1 MKRQGKYNVS
11 MRYNTVKAFV
21 QLTRPMF
28 LGGAVVLYLLGAAL
42 AWTQGVV
49 VDWLRLLLGQLLV
62 TSIQLTT
69 HYANEYYDYDVDAA
83 IGSARTPFSGG
94 SGVLVSGQLDRS
106 VALHATHLCLALA
119 LIMIVV
125 CGLLSPLMW
134 IVGTLG
140 LLGGYFYSAP
150 PLKLEGS
157 GWGELNTAILTAM
170 LVPLTGYVMQE
181 NQLDPIVLIVCA
193 PFVLIYLAMI
203 LTFEFPD
210 YPADKAIGKCTI
222 TVRIGLLRAA
232 WLHNGLLIGGLI
244 LMFATSPSN
253 LLLWLVV
260 PLAVWQIA
268 GVVWRS
274 RSGWRRPAL
283 LSGGAVLLAGLIPLL
298 WLIELLFGGKSLY

>member
-1 MKRQGKYNVS
+1 MKRQGKYNLGMS
-11 MRYNTVKAFV
+11 LTKVKAFI

-28 LGGAVVLYLLGAAL
+28 LGGAVLLYVLGAAL
-42 AWTQGVV
+42 AWTQGASFDVA
-49 VDWLRLLLGQLLV
+49 RLLLGQLLV

-69 HYANEYYDYDVDAA
+69 HYANEYYDYEVDAA

-94 SGVLVSGQLDRS
+94 SGILVSGQLDRA
-106 VALHATHLCLALA
+106 VALHATRVCLILA

-134 IVGTLG
+134 IIGLLG

-150 PLKLEGS
+150 PWKLEGS
-157 GWGELNTAILTAM
+157 GWGELNTAILTAL
-170 LVPLTGYVMQE
+170 LVPLTGYVLQA
-181 NQLDPIVLIVCA
+181 NRFDPIVLIICA
-193 PFVLIYLAMI
+193 PFVLIYVAMI

-210 YPADKAIGKCTI
+210 YAADKAIGKRNI
-222 TVRIGLLRAA
+222 TVRIGLRRSA
-232 WLHNGLLIGGLI
+232 WLHNALLISGLALLLI
-244 LMFATSPSN
+244 TAPDNS
-253 LLLWLVV
+253 LLWLVV

-283 LSGGAVLLAGLIPLL
+283 LSGGAVLLAGLLPAL
-298 WLIELLFGGKSLY
+298 WLLELLFGAKSLN

>member
-1 MKRQGKYNVS
+1 MKRQGKYNVR
-11 MRYNTVKAFV
+11 MRFQQVKAFV
-21 QLTRPMF
+21 KLTRPMF

-42 AWTQGVV
+42 AWAQGSV

-69 HYANEYYDYDVDAA
+69 HYANEYYDYEVDAV

-94 SGVLVSGQLDRS
+94 SGVLVNGQLDRA

-119 LIMIVV
+119 VIMIVV
-125 CGLLSPLMW
+125 CGLISPLMW
-134 IVGTLG
+134 IVGIG
-140 LLGGYFYSAP
+140 ALLGGYFYSAP
-150 PLKLEGS
+150 PVRLEAS
-157 GWGELNTAILTAM
+157 GIGELNTAILTAL
-170 LVPLTGYVMQE
+170 LVPLTGYLMQA
-181 NQLDPIVLIVCA
+181 NHLDPIVLIVCA
-193 PFVLIYLAMI
+193 PIVLIYVAMI

-210 YPADKAIGKCTI
+210 YPADKAIGKRNI
-222 TVRIGLLRAA
+222 TVRIGLQRAA

-244 LMFATSPSN
+244 LMFATAPGN
-253 LLLWLVV
+253 PLLWLVV

-283 LSGGAVLLAGLIPLL
+283 LSAGAVLLAGLVPAL
-298 WLIELLFGGKSLY
+298 WLMELLFGGKSLY